1 MSKGDRPAI
10 ISNMSTPSAHQS
22 TLNPGTHTQ
31 THTHTYRTLQLWRF
45 ETPKHHKWPTTAG
58 GEKKKKRK
66 RKKSSTIIFIAI
78 REEELLIATYKTS
91 KYTSMSGLL

>member
-22 TLNPGTHTQ
+22 TLNPGTHKR
-31 THTHTYRTLQLWRF
+31 THTHIVRYSSDALKRQNTTNDRRLQ
-45 ETPKHHKWPTTAG
+45 G
-58 GEKKKKRK
+58 VEKKEKE
-66 RKKSSTIIFIAI
+66 KKSSTIIFIAI